1 MANRL
6 IGRWQLARKKS
17 ALRIV
22 RRSPLS
28 LASCQRPVG
37 LSARSAVAD
46 PTLSRSNHGCLV
58 IWVRSRMKAYM
69 CVICGYVYEEEKGDA
84 NAGLVPGTKWSD
96 VPLSWRCP
104 DCGAG
109 KEDFEMV
116 EI

>member
-1 MANRL
+1 
-6 IGRWQLARKKS
+6 
-17 ALRIV
+17 
-22 RRSPLS
+22 
-28 LASCQRPVG
+28 
-37 LSARSAVAD
+37 
-46 PTLSRSNHGCLV
+46 
-58 IWVRSRMKAYM
+58 MKAYM

-84 NAGLVPGTKWSD
+84 NAGLPPGTKWGD